1 MNQASPAGAST
12 VEWKGR
18 TGPFTLQLEPNVFRP
33 TPTSMLVAESLEVEP
48 GDTVID
54 VGCGTGVLTFVAARL
69 GAARAVGTDI
79 VRDAVRVATEN
90 ARHLGLSDRTEFRAG
105 NLFDPIPDDVTAD
118 VVIGDVSGIPDGIA
132 TVAGWFPGGHAGGP
146 TGSEVP
152 VAMLE
157 RVRER
162 LRPGGRMYLPTAT
175 IQNEQRVL
183 EVARGIFGPKN
194 IAELSQREFPLPGL
208 VARSK
213 AVAQLMADGLIS
225 LRQRGSRL
233 LWRLA
238 IWRCVRD

>member
-1 MNQASPAGAST
+1 MTEVASPPGVAT

-18 TGPFTLQLEPNVFRP
+18 TGPFTLEIGPKVFRP
-33 TPTSMLVAESLEVEP
+33 TPTSLLVAESLEVEP

-54 VGCGTGVLTFVAARL
+54 VGSGTGVLAFVAARL
-69 GAARAVGTDI
+69 GAARVVGTDI
-79 VRDAVRVATEN
+79 IKDAVRVATAN
-90 ARHLGLSDRTEFRAG
+90 ARRLGLSDRTEFRAG
-105 NLFDPIPDDVTAD
+105 NLFDPVPDVTAD
-118 VVIGDVSGIPDGIA
+118 VVIGDVSGIPDDIA
-132 TVAGWFPGGHAGGP
+132 TVAGWFPGGYAGGP

-175 IQNEQRVL
+175 IQNENRVL

-194 IAELSQREFPLPGL
+194 VAELTEREFPLPGL
-208 VARSK
+208 VARSR
-213 AVAQLMADGLIS
+213 AVAQLMSDGLIS